1 MPTNYIE
8 IAPISSP
15 PRKRKR
21 TETTITSPPNAPPMF
36 SPVMY
41 PFMLPGHPLQWMPV
55 MTPVLGLPPSFL
67 QSPAQKPLGQCT
79 ITKVSAESSD
89 VKSPVQE
96 LIAQVD
102 AITPTVRRK
111 SAQPAKKTPPKESS
125 STLKKQTST
134 PIVIEPIV
142 QKKNKAK
149 VPDSEVPFS
158 EGAFQELRPKI
169 SMQHAVL
176 VHDLQALQQVNS
188 SSEKVREVCKDY
200 FAGVSSIETQRS
212 HALIVATD
220 LHNRHSI
227 EFYYD
232 KKRNELIESTT
243 DTLKKLKSNVK
254 VPIAWSAPSHR
265 LPLLSYVTD
274 NCETNLEEDVTPDV
288 HAEPVPNTPKSVE
301 YTNAVLNQ
309 WYEDFRDCPYASNED
324 VAELSQKTGLTV
336 TQVRKWLGNR
346 RLRDKDSK
354 VRLRKYDSK
363 IILGHLRRRNKQKKE
378 QLKQQQ
384 KQQQQQEQQ
393 DQVKLSESS
402 NSTLDEKVNSESQ
415 TEDVK
420 S

>member
-1 MPTNYIE
+1 
-8 IAPISSP
+8 
-15 PRKRKR
+15 
-21 TETTITSPPNAPPMF
+21 
-36 SPVMY
+36 
-41 PFMLPGHPLQWMPV
+41 
-55 MTPVLGLPPSFL
+55 
-67 QSPAQKPLGQCT
+67 
-79 ITKVSAESSD
+79 
-89 VKSPVQE
+89 
-96 LIAQVD
+96 
-102 AITPTVRRK
+102 
-111 SAQPAKKTPPKESS
+111 
-125 STLKKQTST
+125 
-134 PIVIEPIV
+134 
-142 QKKNKAK
+142 
-149 VPDSEVPFS
+149 
-158 EGAFQELRPKI
+158 
-169 SMQHAVL
+169 MQHAVL

-188 SSEKVREVCKDY
+188 NSEKVRKVCTDY
-200 FAGVSSIETQRS
+200 FTGVSSVETQRS

-243 DTLKKLKSNVK
+243 NTLKKLKSSVK
-254 VPIAWSAPSHR
+254 VPAAWLAPSHR

-274 NCETNLEEDVTPDV
+274 SYETDLEEDVTPDF
-288 HAEPVPNTPKSVE
+288 HAEPVPNVPKNVE

-384 KQQQQQEQQ
+384 KQQQQQQDQQQ
-393 DQVKLSESS
+393 DEVKLSKSS
-402 NSTLDEKVNSESQ
+402 NSTLDEKVNSQSKL
-415 TEDVK
+415 EDAK
-420 S
+420 SW